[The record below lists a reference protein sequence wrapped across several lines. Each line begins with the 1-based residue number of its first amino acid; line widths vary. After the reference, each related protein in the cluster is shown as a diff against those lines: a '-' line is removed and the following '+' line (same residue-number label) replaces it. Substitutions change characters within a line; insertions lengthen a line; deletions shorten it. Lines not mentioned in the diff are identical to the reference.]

1 MQIGVFSVS
10 CSTPAGS
17 GVLAIFCTQNQ
28 IFKNQQT
35 AACRSVGAQM
45 ALTKTL
51 MLFLNV
57 LTTKSLKGMESDM
70 KWGGCS

>member
-1 MQIGVFSVS
+1 MQIGVCSVS

-28 IFKNQQT
+28 IFEHQQT
-35 AACRSVGAQM
+35 AASRSVGAQM

-57 LTTKSLKGMESDM
+57 LTAESLKGVESDM
-70 KWGGCS
+70 K